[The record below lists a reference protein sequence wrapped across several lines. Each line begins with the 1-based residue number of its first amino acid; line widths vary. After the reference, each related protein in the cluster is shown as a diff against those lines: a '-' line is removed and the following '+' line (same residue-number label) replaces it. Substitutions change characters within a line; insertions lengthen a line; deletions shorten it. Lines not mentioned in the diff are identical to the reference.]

1 MTPEQ
6 ADKIVSWLELRCAPK
21 PNQHQKQALAKDLLA
36 HDYQKTVDN
45 VKQYSI
51 NSNWFPVVSQ
61 IAPPPELKPF
71 KKTHKPGI
79 KGKLGVQLIKRE
91 LERIENGKAM

>member
-1 MTPEQ
+1 MTPEE
-6 ADKIVSWLELRCAPK
+6 AGRIVAFLKHRAAPK
-21 PNQHQKQALAKDLLA
+21 PRPEQEQSLAKDLLA
-36 HDYQKTVDN
+36 YDFEKTSRQAKEYVIA
-45 VKQYSI
+45 S
-51 NSNWFPVVSQ
+51 SWFPVVSQ
-61 IAPPPELKPF
+61 IAPSPELKPF